1 MDLPS
6 SVLYVGSTTDSVVPH
21 WGGSPRRAEVL
32 GRRTLARG
40 DAGWLVRLDDPIPST
55 GGPAFRLAVLAD
67 RVEAYSIDQLRPTRS
82 RRLGV
87 GWVPVHVARLLDPA
101 AADRDTLE
109 AGDLVDECWAEVAL
123 EPDNLPAWVG
133 GLDAWTRTLQRIGR
147 FIEEHGDSRVPN
159 PYFDADG
166 RLDVIVENLRWHHA
180 GRAGTSP
187 GPYPG
192 IDYAADL
199 DRLPGWEW

>member
-1 MDLPS
+1 MDPPP
-6 SVLYVGSTTDSVVPH
+6 SVLYLGSTTDSVVPH
-21 WGGSPRRAEVL
+21 WGGSPRRAELL
-32 GRRTLARG
+32 GRSTLSRG
-40 DAGWLVRLDDPIPST
+40 DAGWLVRLDDPIPAT
-55 GGPAFRLAVLAD
+55 QGPALELAILAD
-67 RVEAYSIDQLRPTRS
+67 RVEAYSIDQLRPTKS
-82 RRLGV
+82 RQLGI

-101 AADRDTLE
+101 AVDKDTLE
-109 AGDLVDECWAEVAL
+109 AGDLAGEYWAEVAL
-123 EPDNLPAWVG
+123 DPDNLPAWVADR
-133 GLDAWTRTLQRIGR
+133 DAWKKTLIRIGR
-147 FIEEHGDSRVPN
+147 FIGEHGHSRVPN

-166 RLDVIVENLRWHHA
+166 RLDVIVGNLRWHHA